1 MTIEDKISDEKLQYD
16 INREV
21 AKISALS
28 SGTNDKYKY
37 LTGGGKLPFN
47 KRHKIEQ
54 TKFAYSLL
62 GKTFEKQTEKR
73 IGAIKSLGP
82 FNKLKRIEG
91 IFP

>member
-1 MTIEDKISDEKLQYD
+1 MTIEDRISDEKLQYD
-16 INREV
+16 INGEV